1 MARRKNAK
9 RMATQR
15 KAEADRSEPPPV
27 AGVESSLPTLVE
39 KTVQIDTA
47 ETKHIVVD
55 QQDNQEAKH
64 KGEKRSAEH
73 EADSSENLTG
83 KRPRIEESDLVVLF
97 IIQPRIKNVPVA
109 SDASAVKDAAVALS
123 VASSISLP
131 VDRATFR
138 VELDL
143 LSIAL
148 AAQSA
153 ILAEVRIAEIGHRQ
167 HDVIEQIG
175 FLTTEVKMK
184 RATNGGWS
192 KWKRTWVA

>member
-1 MARRKNAK
+1 MAGESLTQMARRKNAK

-153 ILAEVRIAEIGHRQ
+153 ILVHDLSLVCSLASIYIYIFVNYLTNSLFYRQ
-167 HDVIEQIG
+167 RSG
-175 FLTTEVKMK
+175 
-184 RATNGGWS
+184 
-192 KWKRTWVA
+192 